1 MLAPYNRPR
10 ARVCV
15 CLMYVLLPIV
25 ASGHL
30 MNIQCTYNVQCT
42 LYIVHV
48 QYVYCIL
55 MHKTVY
61 VYTFVYVHVH
71 VHVHVCT
78 SSVSRVHVHVIIL
91 CQMVDNAAL
100 PYAVE
105 EGLEYIRF
113 EHSEVCCGIV
123 PGQVM

>member
-1 MLAPYNRPR
+1 
-10 ARVCV
+10 
-15 CLMYVLLPIV
+15 MYIV
-25 ASGHL
+25 R
-30 MNIQCTYNVQCT
+30 CT
-42 LYIVHV
+42 VHV

-71 VHVHVCT
+71 VYT

-91 CQMVDNAAL
+91 CQTVDNAAL

-113 EHSEVCCGIV
+113 EHSEV
-123 PGQVM
+123 